1 MSGKDTL
8 GARKRRTVFAA
19 VGAIAGMLALTVY
32 SPTLYRI
39 FCEVT
44 GYNGT
49 TQRSGQAP
57 PDAASLPKAATRTI
71 TIRFTAETQPDL
83 PWRFAPVE
91 REITVKVGEQ
101 RLAHYVAENK
111 SGESTTGM
119 AVFNVAP
126 LKAGQYFD
134 KIACFCF
141 DEQTLGPN
149 QRADMPVSFFID
161 PKILQDRN
169 LDDVHTITL
178 SYTFYRAVKQK
189 SAERPGAERP
199 AAARANTPN

>member
-1 MSGKDTL
+1 MSAHTL
-8 GARKRRTVFAA
+8 LPRRKRRTVFAA
-19 VGAIAGMLALTVY
+19 AGAIAGMLALTAY

-49 TQRSGQAP
+49 TQRSGQGP
-57 PDAASLPKAATRTI
+57 AAAADRTI
-71 TIRFTAETQPDL
+71 TIRFTAETHPDL
-83 PWRFAPVE
+83 PWRFQPVE

-141 DEQTLGPN
+141 DEQTLGAH

-161 PKILQDRN
+161 PKILADHN
-169 LDDVHTITL
+169 LDDVRTITL

-189 SAERPGAERP
+189 QAERPGA
-199 AAARANTPN
+199 ARSDTPN

>member
-1 MSGKDTL
+1 MSVRSAL
-8 GARKRRTVFAA
+8 GARKRRTVLAA
-19 VGAIAGMLALTVY
+19 AGAIAAMLALTAY
-32 SPTLYRI
+32 SPSLYRL
-39 FCEVT
+39 FCDVT

-49 TQRSGQAP
+49 TQRSSQAP
-57 PDAASLPKAATRTI
+57 ANAAERKI
-71 TIRFTAETQPDL
+71 VIRFTAETQPDL

-111 SGESTTGM
+111 SDERATGM

-141 DEQTLGPN
+141 DEQTLGPH
-149 QRADMPVSFFID
+149 QRADMPVSFFVD
-161 PKILQDRN
+161 PKILTDRN

-189 SAERPGAERP
+189 QAERP
-199 AAARANTPN
+199 AAARNAPN

>member
-1 MSGKDTL
+1 MSGKSTL

-19 VGAIAGMLALTVY
+19 AGAIAAMLALTAY

-49 TQRSGQAP
+49 TQRSAEAP
-57 PDAASLPKAATRTI
+57 ANAAARTI

-83 PWRFAPVE
+83 PWRFAPAE

-111 SGESTTGM
+111 SGESVTGM

-141 DEQTLGPN
+141 DEQTLGPH

-161 PKILQDRN
+161 PKILADRN

-189 SAERPGAERP
+189 QGAERP

>member
-1 MSGKDTL
+1 MSARNL
-8 GARKRRTVFAA
+8 LSRRKRRTVLAA
-19 VGAIAGMLALTVY
+19 AGAIAGMLALTAY

-49 TQRSGQAP
+49 TQRSAEAP
-57 PDAASLPKAATRTI
+57 ANAAERKI
-71 TIRFTAETQPDL
+71 TIRFTAETHPDL

-91 REITVKVGEQ
+91 REIVVKVGEQ

-141 DEQTLGPN
+141 DEQTLAPH
-149 QRADMPVSFFID
+149 QRADMPVSFFVD
-161 PKILQDRN
+161 PRILADRN

-178 SYTFYRAVKQK
+178 SYTFYRAVKPKQ
-189 SAERPGAERP
+189 AARPEPQP
-199 AAARANTPN
+199 AARKSPD

>member
-1 MSGKDTL
+1 MSGRGTL
-8 GARKRRTVFAA
+8 GAKKRRTVFAA
-19 VGAIAGMLALTVY
+19 AGAIAAMLALTAY
-32 SPTLYRI
+32 SPSLYRL
-39 FCEVT
+39 FCDVT

-49 TQRSGQAP
+49 TQRSGQSPAM
-57 PDAASLPKAATRTI
+57 ASERKI
-71 TIRFTAETQPDL
+71 TIRFTAETHPDL
-83 PWRFAPVE
+83 PWRFQPVE

-111 SGESTTGM
+111 SGEPVTGM

-141 DEQTLGPN
+141 DEQTLAPH

-161 PKILQDRN
+161 PRILADRN

-178 SYTFYRAVKQK
+178 SYSFYRAVKQK
-189 SAERPGAERP
+189 QAERPGAAP
-199 AAARANTPN
+199 AARNTPN

>member
-1 MSGKDTL
+1 MSARDRLSL
-8 GARKRRTVFAA
+8 GKRRTVFAA
-19 VGAIAGMLALTVY
+19 AGAIVVMLALTAY
-32 SPTLYRI
+32 SPSLYRL

-49 TQRSGQAP
+49 TQRSAEVP
-57 PDAASLPKAATRTI
+57 AAASERII
-71 TIRFTAETQPDL
+71 TIRFTAETHPDL
-83 PWRFAPVE
+83 PWLFAPVE

-111 SGESTTGM
+111 SGEITTGM

-141 DEQTLGPN
+141 DEQTWAPH
-149 QRADMPVSFFID
+149 QRADMPVSFFVD
-161 PKILQDRN
+161 PKILADRN
-169 LDDVHTITL
+169 LDDVNTITL
-178 SYTFYRAVKQK
+178 SYTFYRVVKQK
-189 SAERPGAERP
+189 PAERPSAEKPGAQP
-199 AAARANTPN
+199 AARNTPN

>member
-1 MSGKDTL
+1 MSGRGTL
-8 GARKRRTVFAA
+8 NARKRRTVYAA
-19 VGAIAGMLALTVY
+19 AGAIAAMLALTVY

-49 TQRSGQAP
+49 TQRAAGLP
-57 PDAASLPKAATRTI
+57 PDAAASERTI

-83 PWRFAPVE
+83 PWFFAPVQ

-101 RLAHYVAENK
+101 HLAHYVAENK
-111 SGESTTGM
+111 SGESVTGM
-119 AVFNVAP
+119 AVFNVTP

-141 DEQTLGPN
+141 DEQTLGPH

-161 PKILQDRN
+161 PKIAQDRN

-189 SAERPGAERP
+189 QAERPKAEQP
-199 AAARANTPN
+199 AAARGSTPN

>member
-1 MSGKDTL
+1 MSARATL
-8 GARKRRTVFAA
+8 GARKRRTVIAA
-19 VGAIAGMLALTVY
+19 AGAIAGMLVLTAY
-32 SPTLYRI
+32 SPTLYRL

-57 PDAASLPKAATRTI
+57 ATASERTI

-91 REITVKVGEQ
+91 RAITVKVGEQ

-111 SGESTTGM
+111 SGESVTGM

-161 PKILQDRN
+161 PKILADRN

-178 SYTFYRAVKQK
+178 SYTFYRAVKRKQ
-189 SAERPGAERP
+189 ADRP
-199 AAARANTPN
+199 AAARGNTPN

>member
-1 MSGKDTL
+1 MSARDLLDK
-8 GARKRRTVFAA
+8 RKRRTVLAA
-19 VGAIAGMLALTVY
+19 GGAVVAMLGLTAY
-32 SPTLYRI
+32 SPTLYRL

-49 TQRSGQAP
+49 TQRSGEA
-57 PDAASLPKAATRTI
+57 PKAAAGERTI

-83 PWRFAPVE
+83 PWFFAPVQ

-111 SGESTTGM
+111 SGESVTGM

-141 DEQTLGPN
+141 DEQTLGPK

-161 PKILQDRN
+161 PKILSDRN

-178 SYTFYRAVKQK
+178 SYTFYRAVKRKQ
-189 SAERPGAERP
+189 AERP
-199 AAARANTPN
+199 AAARGNTPN

>member
-1 MSGKDTL
+1 MSARDFL
-8 GARKRRTVFAA
+8 VWRKRRTVLAA
-19 VGAIAGMLALTVY
+19 GCAIAAMLTLTAY
-32 SPTLYRI
+32 SPTLYRL

-49 TQRSGQAP
+49 TQRSGQRPSQTAE
-57 PDAASLPKAATRTI
+57 RVI
-71 TIRFTAETQPDL
+71 TIRFTAETQASL

-91 REITVKVGEQ
+91 REIKVKVGEQ
-101 RLAHYVAENK
+101 RLAHYVAENT
-111 SGESTTGM
+111 SGETVTGM
-119 AVFNVAP
+119 AIFNVAP

-141 DEQTLGPN
+141 DEQTLGPH

-161 PKILQDRN
+161 PKILADRN

-178 SYTFYRAVKQK
+178 SYTFTRAVKQK
-189 SAERPGAERP
+189 SAERPAAEP
-199 AAARANTPN
+199 AARTDTPN

>member
-1 MSGKDTL
+1 MSTRDLL
-8 GARKRRTVFAA
+8 GRRKRRTVLAA
-19 VGAIAGMLALTVY
+19 AGAIAGMLTLTAY
-32 SPTLYRI
+32 SPSLYRL

-49 TQRSGQAP
+49 TQRSAAP
-57 PDAASLPKAATRTI
+57 SAAASLPKAATRNI
-71 TIRFTAETQPDL
+71 TIRFTAETHPDL

-111 SGESTTGM
+111 SGETVTGM
-119 AVFNVAP
+119 AIFNVAP

-161 PKILQDRN
+161 PKILADRN
-169 LDDVHTITL
+169 LDDVDTITL

-189 SAERPGAERP
+189 QAERPGAQP
-199 AAARANTPN
+199 AARKSPN

>member
-1 MSGKDTL
+1 MSARSTL
-8 GARKRRTVFAA
+8 AGRKRRTVLAA
-19 VGAIAGMLALTVY
+19 SGAIAVMLAVTAY

-49 TQRSGQAP
+49 TQRSGTAP
-57 PDAASLPKAATRTI
+57 TQVAERTI
-71 TIRFTAETQPDL
+71 TIRFTAETHPDL
-83 PWRFAPVE
+83 PWAFGPVE

-101 RLAHYVAENK
+101 KLAFYAAENK
-111 SGESTTGM
+111 SAESVTGM

-141 DEQTLGPN
+141 DEQTLAPH
-149 QRADMPVSFFID
+149 QRAEMPVSFFID
-161 PKILQDRN
+161 PKILADRN
-169 LDDVHTITL
+169 LDDVSVITL
-178 SYTFYRAVKQK
+178 SYTFYRAIKQK
-189 SAERPGAERP
+189 PAEQP
-199 AAARANTPN
+199 AASRTPRN